1 MQYAK
6 HFYENKYK
14 QKAINL
20 TVMLPMG
27 TNGMKMEN
35 GDKKRIN

>member
-14 QKAINL
+14 QKAISSDVAYEDEQNED
-20 TVMLPMG
+20 G
-27 TNGMKMEN
+27 EWW
-35 GDKKRIN
+35 